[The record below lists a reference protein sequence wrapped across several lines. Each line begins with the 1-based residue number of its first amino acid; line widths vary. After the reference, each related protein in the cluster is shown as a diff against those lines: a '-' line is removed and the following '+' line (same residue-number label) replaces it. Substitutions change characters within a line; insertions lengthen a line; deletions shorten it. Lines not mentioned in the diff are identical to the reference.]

1 MFTLSRSKRVVWLR
15 LPFLSGFLLKVM
27 IVLFGSLAPQQYSD
41 LRISPGKFNFG
52 SKCIEK
58 ECHLLS

>member
-1 MFTLSRSKRVVWLR
+1 MVAFTFSFWI
-15 LPFLSGFLLKVM
+15 PFKGNEL
-27 IVLFGSLAPQQYSD
+27 VLFGSLAPQKYSD
-41 LRISPGKFNFG
+41 LRISLGKFNFG

>member
-1 MFTLSRSKRVVWLR
+1 MWLR

-41 LRISPGKFNFG
+41 LRISLGKFNFG